1 MASTRRDLADHAQV
15 QGCIDALIHSCSY
28 QDCIRRE
35 RSRGRLQEAPLF
47 LFLLLAAQMPKFSFQ
62 FRYARFSGETSCLLF
77 AGASLSNQTTVPLF
91 FLTQKPAIRNRIP
104 EP

>member
-1 MASTRRDLADHAQV
+1 M
-15 QGCIDALIHSCSY
+15 DALIHYCVLSKRGAEGDFRKHLCSSFY
-28 QDCIRRE
+28 YSPRRC
-35 RSRGRLQEAPLF
+35 RSSASSSATRDSAVRRAV
-47 LFLLLAAQMPKFSFQ
+47 
-62 FRYARFSGETSCLLF
+62 LLF

>member
-1 MASTRRDLADHAQV
+1 MMHA
-15 QGCIDALIHSCSY
+15 LSHSCIYAGLHRSLS
-28 QDCIRRE
+28 RRG
-35 RSRGRLQEAPLF
+35 SRGRLQEAPLF

-91 FLTQKPAIRNRIP
+91 FLTQKPAIRNGRIP